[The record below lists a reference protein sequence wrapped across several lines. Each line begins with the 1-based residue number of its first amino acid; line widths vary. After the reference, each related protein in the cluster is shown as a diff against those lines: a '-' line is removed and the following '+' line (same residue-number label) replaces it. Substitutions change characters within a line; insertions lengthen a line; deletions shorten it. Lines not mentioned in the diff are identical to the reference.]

1 MDITLFKNTSDPIYV
16 VKKLTP
22 VNPNPVPVEF
32 IEDSNIVTPRLKLL
46 PASKAL
52 QANYAYIADWGRYY
66 YIRNHTVSNGYIFI
80 DLKSDVLASIAP
92 QFRECEALV
101 VRNQKRYNLYQTDDQ
116 FRIENRRALQRIEF
130 DQGFEA
136 DVQEFLL
143 CVIGN
148 TEEEG

>member
-16 VKKLTP
+16 VKTLTP
-22 VNPNPVPVEF
+22 VNPNPVPIDF
-32 IEDSNIVTPRLKLL
+32 IEDSNVVRPRLKLL
-46 PASKAL
+46 PASNAM

-66 YIRNHTVSNGYIFI
+66 NITNHTVSNGYVYI
-80 DLKSDVLASIAP
+80 DLKSDVLSSIAP

-116 FRIENRRALQRIEF
+116 FRIENRRALQRVEF
-130 DQGFEA
+130 PQGFEA
-136 DVQEFLL
+136 NVQEFLL